1 MYHLFNILFD
11 DNTKEENLL
20 FYKLE
25 KNNNTNEYESV
36 LFTNYGFKP
45 IGSFLFDFINSDF
58 KSKEVFYKFVT
69 TYCFEA
75 LYFEYYPYQLCFPG
89 MKYSITEKTYVELL
103 KIFFQTYCKE
113 FCIYSDILFD
123 LINTKGRLDF
133 ISFIDKIPTIKM
145 QACEYEKYNNIDI
158 KSYLKNIELN
168 FDYKNHFHCNYD
180 NTEYAYSTNSSI
192 SLLFL
197 CMWKLTK
204 LDNVVYKCQNCGRYF
219 IPDYKYDVRYCNYV
233 FSDNK
238 TCRELAP
245 QIEYKKKLKNE
256 PVFKKYR
263 TFYQTLQKN
272 ASLYG
277 GKHIIR
283 YEDFK
288 KEGRIM
294 KRALKEG
301 TMTLER
307 FNNWLNSKKIR
318 H

>member
-1 MYHLFNILFD
+1 MYHLFNIIFD
-11 DNTKEENLL
+11 DNTKEENLS

-45 IGSFLFDFINSDF
+45 IGSFLFNFINSDF
-58 KSKEVFYKFVT
+58 KSKEAFYKFVN

-75 LYFEYYPYQLCFPG
+75 LYFDYYPYQLCFPG
-89 MKYSITEKTYVELL
+89 IKYSITEKNYEDLL
-103 KIFFQTYCKE
+103 NIFFQTYSKE

-123 LINTKGRLDF
+123 LINTKDRLDF

-168 FDYKNHFHCNYD
+168 FDYKNHFNCNYD
-180 NTEYAYSTNSSI
+180 NAEYAYSTNSFI

-219 IPDYKYDVRYCNYV
+219 IPDYKYDVKYCNYI

-245 QIEYKKKLKNE
+245 QLEYKKKLKNE
-256 PVFKKYR
+256 PILKKYR

-294 KRALKEG
+294 KQALKEG
-301 TMTLER
+301 SISKEK
-307 FNNWLNSKKIR
+307 FSKWIDSKKIR
-318 H
+318 K